1 MSLPYFPVYI
11 GDYLKDT
18 MHLSG
23 EEHGPYLLLIFAC
36 ATSGGRV
43 PDDDAKLAAIART
56 PIRRWKAMRPT
67 IAAFFEVKDGWWTHH
82 RVVRE
87 LEAAGKKSDRAA
99 ESARIRW
106 EREAAKRAQSE
117 GNANAYADAMQSSSC
132 SSTPSLPSV
141 EREAHAPSRPGTLS
155 LPGEQPYPGHDL
167 DAARAGLAGDLGPVW
182 AAFVEHHHA
191 EGKLIAS
198 IPHAWRKWCR
208 REIGFRQRAGPGAVT
223 PKRPDVD
230 DMLSRI

>member
-106 EREAAKRAQSE
+106 ERRRQRCGAGCACYAPDPSAAAAACGHPCLPGHAAGRRAQ
-117 GNANAYADAMQSSSC
+117 QPPWRPSC
-132 SSTPSLPSV
+132 PTYH
-141 EREAHAPSRPGTLS
+141 RRQRWIRGRP
-155 LPGEQPYPGHDL
+155 
-167 DAARAGLAGDLGPVW
+167 ARAL
-182 AAFVEHHHA
+182 
-191 EGKLIAS
+191 
-198 IPHAWRKWCR
+198 
-208 REIGFRQRAGPGAVT
+208 
-223 PKRPDVD
+223 RP
-230 DMLSRI
+230 